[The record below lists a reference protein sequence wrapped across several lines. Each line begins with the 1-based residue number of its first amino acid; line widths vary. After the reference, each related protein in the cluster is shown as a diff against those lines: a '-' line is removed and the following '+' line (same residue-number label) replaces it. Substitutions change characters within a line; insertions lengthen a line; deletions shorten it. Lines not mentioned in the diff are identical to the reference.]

1 VIKDAEELR
10 VKESDRITV
19 MATQLNAMGAKVTEL
34 PDGMEI
40 VGGTALS
47 GAEVDSFTDH
57 RIAMSLAIAALNA
70 TGTTTIHRAEAAS
83 ISYPTFVETL
93 EGVVGNAA

>member
-1 VIKDAEELR
+1 
-10 VKESDRITV
+10 

-40 VGGTALS
+40 VGGTALH

-57 RIAMSLAIAALNA
+57 RIGMSLAIAALNA
-70 TGTTTIHRAEAAS
+70 AGKTTIHRAEAAS

-93 EGVVGNAA
+93 EKVLG